1 MVIVF
6 CVRYN
11 MRMEGYLYYFIAI
24 AIMILSFVAQSHV
37 QRVFQRYAQ
46 TPAVRGIY
54 GSQLAQML
62 LLENGLTLP
71 VQSVAGE
78 LTDHFDPKNQVVGLS
93 EAVYGSNSV
102 SAYAVAAHEIGHV
115 LQYQEDYAP
124 MRIRSTILPVANIG
138 SRVGPFLV
146 VGGLLLSLLT
156 SWAGN
161 AGYYIAMVGAVLYV
175 AVLLFQLV
183 TLPVEFNASRRGL
196 ALLTSGGYLTDDE
209 LPAAKKML
217 RAAALT
223 YVLAALG
230 SLVTV
235 LRLFAIARGARRR

>member
-1 MVIVF
+1 MVIVLWM
-6 CVRYN
+6 RYN

-37 QRVFQRYAQ
+37 QRVFKKYGE
-46 TPAVRGIY
+46 TPTARGIY
-54 GSQLAQML
+54 GAQLAQEL
-62 LLENGLTLP
+62 LWNNGLSLP
-71 VQSVAGE
+71 VQSVTGE
-78 LTDHFDPKNQVVGLS
+78 LTDHFDPRSQVVGLS
-93 EAVYGSNSV
+93 DAVYGSNSV

-115 LQYQEDYAP
+115 LQYNEDYAP
-124 MRIRSTILPVANIG
+124 MKIRSAVLPVANIG
-138 SRVGPFLV
+138 SRVGPLLV
-146 VGGLLLSLLT
+146 VGGLLLSWLT

-161 AGYYIAMVGAVLYV
+161 AGYYIATVGAVLYV

-209 LPAAKKML
+209 LPGAKKML
-217 RAAALT
+217 RAAAMT

-235 LRLFAIARGARRR
+235 LRFFALARGARRK